1 MRASPGAILG
11 PARKA
16 LPYALLT
23 FLVVLVL
30 QWRHFDSAQYTSK
43 FNTFKHNVLGGDAKC
58 PLDAE
63 YLLGEQYGLKGD
75 VVFHKQCVRATD
87 KKPINRDEV
96 ANVSQ
101 SLFGH
106 RQDLNLDS
114 DCYSWDAMPC
124 EPIDVAVPSPY
135 PIRKYPE
142 FIFGLATSFDRLVDS
157 VPQLSHWLRDSG
169 VRLVAMLTDAH
180 EREQELDRLTA
191 FYEENGVE
199 LVIIKPRDKSLH
211 VNVQHFVV
219 LQDLVE
225 FSTPETKW
233 VGLIDDDTFFP
244 SLYPLGEAL
253 GTLNHTIPTYLGAL
267 SDNMAALQFFGV
279 MAYGGAGAFLSMPLA
294 RELEPHVD
302 TCIRETR
309 APQGDALLKNC
320 IYSQTSTRLTIL
332 NGLQQM
338 DMTGDVSGFYESG
351 TLPLSLHHWKTWHQ
365 TPVDHLAKAADFCGD
380 CLLQRWRFGD
390 DTVLVNGYSASEYS
404 DGLGAIDLSKTEG
417 TMNSPENYDWSHGP
431 MREKVDPSKKKT
443 YYLVDASVVGSQ
455 LRQVYIHRGQ
465 GEGVKDEVLEL
476 WWQWNGKP
484 KTG

>member
-1 MRASPGAILG
+1 MILSKPPLTTMRASPGAILG

-101 SLFGH
+101 SLFAH

-199 LVIIKPRDKSLH
+199 LV
-211 VNVQHFVV
+211 
-219 LQDLVE
+219 
-225 FSTPETKW
+225 
-233 VGLIDDDTFFP
+233 
-244 SLYPLGEAL
+244 
-253 GTLNHTIPTYLGAL
+253 
-267 SDNMAALQFFGV
+267 
-279 MAYGGAGAFLSMPLA
+279 
-294 RELEPHVD
+294 
-302 TCIRETR
+302 
-309 APQGDALLKNC
+309 
-320 IYSQTSTRLTIL
+320 
-332 NGLQQM
+332 
-338 DMTGDVSGFYESG
+338 
-351 TLPLSLHHWKTWHQ
+351 
-365 TPVDHLAKAADFCGD
+365 KAADFCGD

-404 DGLGAIDLSKTEG
+404 DGLGAIPFRLISEPCRITWPPSSSSASWRTVALALS
-417 TMNSPENYDWSHGP
+417 
-431 MREKVDPSKKKT
+431 
-443 YYLVDASVVGSQ
+443 
-455 LRQVYIHRGQ
+455 
-465 GEGVKDEVLEL
+465 
-476 WWQWNGKP
+476 
-484 KTG
+484 